1 MGAVGMQIIHAGSSA
16 QTAETKA
23 YEDGHAY
30 HSVARLGL
38 EPPINAAFRVGAM
51 ATNLVGWFGKG
62 GAETEAT
69 AGSLTTT
76 KVLIAIEVAAAEAII
91 AAKESEIAALQA
103 TSLRPEIR
111 ERRIQQ
117 LRNEIQQTINEAKR
131 DIEALY
137 NGLYTPTTPAPLGL
151 TPLVFKGSPP
161 VGSGNG
167 TNRHGGESG
176 PGAPG
181 GGVKA
186 SPVDSNGSPAEK
198 PQYDETAPSNQKPST
213 EPAQNT
219 AKSDEVTKPQSQA
232 SGQLQPGQSETRVV
246 PQKSGQLGT
255 NGAGVAPQPPTS
267 IGASTPGSGA
277 GSGLSGVGG
286 GVPKMAGLSPPSSP
300 LPTSGLS
307 GGGLPAGGSGLAGS
321 GLPSSGSI
329 PGGGAAG
336 SPAAAPPPAQFLS
349 GAAQGFAS
357 SAPVTSSAAA
367 AQPFRP
373 PPGRRCLLGRR
384 LRFHLLRLRRLW
396 VSRLCPHSRGLAAS
410 D

>member
-137 NGLYTPTTPAPLGL
+137 NGLYTPTTPAPLG
-151 TPLVFKGSPP
+151 
-161 VGSGNG
+161 
-167 TNRHGGESG
+167 
-176 PGAPG
+176 
-181 GGVKA
+181 
-186 SPVDSNGSPAEK
+186 
-198 PQYDETAPSNQKPST
+198 
-213 EPAQNT
+213 
-219 AKSDEVTKPQSQA
+219 
-232 SGQLQPGQSETRVV
+232 
-246 PQKSGQLGT
+246 
-255 NGAGVAPQPPTS
+255 
-267 IGASTPGSGA
+267 
-277 GSGLSGVGG
+277 
-286 GVPKMAGLSPPSSP
+286 
-300 LPTSGLS
+300 
-307 GGGLPAGGSGLAGS
+307 
-321 GLPSSGSI
+321 
-329 PGGGAAG
+329 
-336 SPAAAPPPAQFLS
+336 
-349 GAAQGFAS
+349 
-357 SAPVTSSAAA
+357 
-367 AQPFRP
+367 
-373 PPGRRCLLGRR
+373 
-384 LRFHLLRLRRLW
+384 
-396 VSRLCPHSRGLAAS
+396 
-410 D
+410 